1 MKIRVNQEACI
12 GCGACCAIAEE
23 LFDLNEEGLSVTLV
37 DEVSEDQKEDC
48 IDSCI
53 SSFNLIYYF
62 MWIVGVLCFWRKR

>member
-23 LFDLNEEGLSVTLV
+23 LFDLNEDGLSVTLV

-48 IDSCI
+48 IDAIESCPTGAI
-53 SSFNLIYYF
+53 EE
-62 MWIVGVLCFWRKR
+62 VKEDK